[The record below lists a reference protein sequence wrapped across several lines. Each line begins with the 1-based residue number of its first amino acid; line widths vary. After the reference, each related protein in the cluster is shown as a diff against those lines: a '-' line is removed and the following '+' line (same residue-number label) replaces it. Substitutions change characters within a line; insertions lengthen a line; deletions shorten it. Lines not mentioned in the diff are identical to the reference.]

1 MSFVSIV
8 VPVYHNAASLPDLL
22 TRFQALARINATDR
36 FEFVFVDDG
45 SRDDSFRVLQDLSQ
59 HEPRMRLIKL
69 SRNFGSNAALLA
81 GLGQA
86 RGEVVA
92 AISADLQDPPELLSE
107 MLAHWRQGRKVVL
120 AARASRGDSPWT
132 SLPAHIFYLLFRR
145 FAISSMP
152 RGGFD
157 FFLIDRQVCD
167 LLTQIGESNTFLM
180 GLILWLGFEPAVVHY
195 HRQERLAYYGRSM
208 WTVAKKL
215 KYFADAFVA
224 FSYAPLRAAS
234 LVGLGLCGLGLG
246 SGLIVMLRHLLFAV
260 PVAGWTSV
268 MIVLLTLSGTQLLM
282 LGILGEYLWRNLEQ
296 SRHRPPYV
304 IDHTLEFSSEAM
316 RDNSNPSRAA

>member
-22 TRFQALARINATDR
+22 TRFQALARNNTADR

-45 SRDDSFRVLQDLSQ
+45 SRDISFRVLQDLAQ
-59 HEPRMRLIKL
+59 DEPRMRLIKL

-81 GLGQA
+81 GLSQA
-86 RGEVVA
+86 QGEVVA

-107 MLAHWRQGRKVVL
+107 MLVQWRLGRKVVL
-120 AARASRGDSPWT
+120 AARASRDDSPWT
-132 SLPAHIFYLLFRR
+132 SLPANIFYLLFRR

-167 LLTQIGESNTFLM
+167 LLTRIGESNSFLM

-195 HRQERLAYYGRSM
+195 HRQERHAAYGRSM

-224 FSYAPLRAAS
+224 FSYAPMRAAS
-234 LVGLGLCGLGLG
+234 VVGLGLCGLGLG
-246 SGLIVMLRHLLFAV
+246 AGLIVMLRHLLFAV
-260 PVAGWTSV
+260 PVAGWASV

-282 LGILGEYLWRNLEQ
+282 LGVLGEYLWRNLEQ
-296 SRHRPPYV
+296 SRRRPPYV
-304 IDHTLEFSSEAM
+304 IDRTLEFSPEAA
-316 RDNSNPSRAA
+316 RDNSKPSQAA